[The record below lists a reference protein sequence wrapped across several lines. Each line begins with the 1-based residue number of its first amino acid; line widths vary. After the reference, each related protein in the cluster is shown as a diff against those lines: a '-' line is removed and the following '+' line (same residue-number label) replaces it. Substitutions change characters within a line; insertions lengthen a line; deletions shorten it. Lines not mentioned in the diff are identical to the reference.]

1 MFKLNMFVNDYV
13 YFKLRGGATGHGTV
27 VSIEDNGYHKYSLN
41 GLKYSECGYNYP
53 GNIRDTDIIEIRK
66 VVGKDERQEA
76 IDQLATLMTKIR
88 TESTGI
94 SNEDRTVWGIEVNA
108 LDTHIV
114 FMATDKELQTLRNRL
129 DAETN
134 SITTF
139 YRMV

>member
-1 MFKLNMFVNDYV
+1 MK
-13 YFKLRGGATGHGTV
+13 
-27 VSIEDNGYHKYSLN
+27 
-41 GLKYSECGYNYP
+41 
-53 GNIRDTDIIEIRK
+53 
-66 VVGKDERQEA
+66 RQEA
-76 IDQLATLMTKIR
+76 IDRIATLMTKIR
-88 TESTGI
+88 TESIGI